1 MRSSLLAL
9 TLCLVAC
16 APTLTS
22 SSFGTTNT
30 ASSPEMAA
38 AMANAQ
44 QMAAMGQAARSAAEA
59 GCAPLQSRQPGF
71 EEERTIGQML
81 STHLVASQGHLYLDG
96 AAQKDPA
103 KLTEEILSG
112 KAQTL
117 PEGGKNAVSAHV
129 AIVGKNLTRFSAR
142 PDVPWVFAVIEND
155 TPNALSTAGGYV
167 FVTTGLLKKT
177 TNEAQLAG
185 VLAHEIGHVVRKHSL
200 AKYVDARHKQCVAA
214 KYAAYLI
221 EHGTRGGPAV
231 DEMARFA
238 RNFDDPDAADAGFA
252 RFILQALMMLQQFGN
267 DREAEFETDKTA
279 LELVSFA
286 GYDPTEYEKF
296 LTSLGEEKNGL
307 TGQHPQTA
315 DRVAKL
321 KAQRE
326 GELKD
331 FAHGT
336 AKPDL
341 GKVFAPLSK

>member
-16 APTLTS
+16 APALKAA
-22 SSFGTTNT
+22 GPANTTT
-30 ASSPEMAA
+30 ASSSEMAA

-59 GCAPLQSRQPGF
+59 SCAPLLSRQTGF
-71 EEERTIGQML
+71 EEERAIGQML

-96 AAQKDPA
+96 ATQKDPA

-112 KAQTL
+112 KAAL

-129 AIVGKNLTRFSAR
+129 AIVGKNLARFSSR
-142 PDVPWVFAVIEND
+142 PDVPWVFGVIEND
-155 TPNALSTAGGYV
+155 TPHALSTAGGYV

-231 DEMARFA
+231 DELARFA
-238 RNFDDPDAADAGFA
+238 RNFDNPDAADADFT

-267 DREAEFETDKTA
+267 DSDAEFETDKTA

-286 GYDPTEYEKF
+286 GYDGTEYEKF

-307 TGQHPQTA
+307 TGQHPKTA

-321 KAQRE
+321 KALRE

-331 FAHGT
+331 FVHGT
-336 AKPDL
+336 ARPDL
-341 GKVFAPLSK
+341 GKVFAPLGK